1 MDLKDYQ
8 DKSAETAIYADEIG
22 MQYETLGLCSEVGEF
37 LEKSLNEPI
46 HRRGQVEL
54 IGELGGCLWYLARL
68 CDRFHLSLEEEIMHD
83 GPGNLH
89 GLIHLP
95 ISSGILANHVK
106 KVMRDD
112 EGMSDDRFIA
122 IQDAII
128 ASCQAFAVACVTVG
142 VDPRE
147 VASFNYD
154 QLKSRQERGKLQGD
168 GDDR

>member
-8 DKSAETAIYADEIG
+8 VKSAETAIYPEDSG
-22 MQYETLGLCSEVGEF
+22 LVYETLGICSEVGE
-37 LEKSLNEPI
+37 LIQKTLHPLSMTHE
-46 HRRGQVEL
+46 EL
-54 IGELGGCLWYLARL
+54 MGELGGCLWYLARL
-68 CDRFHLSLEEEIMHD
+68 CDRFHLSLEEEIMNY

-89 GLIHLP
+89 GLMHLT

-106 KVMRDD
+106 KVIRDD
-112 EGMSDDRFIA
+112 EGMSDDRFTA
-122 IQDAII
+122 IRDAII
-128 ASCQAFAVACVTVG
+128 ASCQAFAVACATVG
-142 VDPRE
+142 VDVRE